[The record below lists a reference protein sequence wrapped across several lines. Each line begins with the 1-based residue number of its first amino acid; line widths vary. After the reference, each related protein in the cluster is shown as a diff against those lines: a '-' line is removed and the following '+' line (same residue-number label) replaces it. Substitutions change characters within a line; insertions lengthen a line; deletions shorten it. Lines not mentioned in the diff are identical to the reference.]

1 MLTNE
6 GDGLRHF
13 AYQEDQVF
21 YNGITLDEI
30 HGSNHYD
37 NVNGIPGTLFSPPD
51 FVGLPI

>member
-13 AYQEDQVF
+13 AYQKEQVF

-30 HGSNHYD
+30 HESNHQH
-37 NVNGIPGTLFSPPD
+37 NVNGIHGTSSPPELA
-51 FVGLPI
+51 GLPS